1 MMKEL
6 IDELGNRLPS
16 AFFMA
21 SDALAV
27 GALRALQEASIP
39 VPDRVSLISFN
50 DTSIAKHVYP
60 PLSTVTVYTE
70 EMGKQ
75 AIHSLLQDLQRG
87 DSGIPTMHT
96 LATRLTIRESTR

>member
-1 MMKEL
+1 MNWE
-6 IDELGNRLPS
+6 IDFRQP
-16 AFFMA
+16 FFMA

-70 EMGKQ
+70 EMGETGYSQ
-75 AIHSLLQDLQRG
+75 SL
-87 DSGIPTMHT
+87 
-96 LATRLTIRESTR
+96 TRPFKEEIQVFQLCILWPLVLPSVKAHVKKL

>member
-1 MMKEL
+1 MIGKSTSVSL
-6 IDELGNRLPS
+6 
-16 AFFMA
+16 FMA

-70 EMGKQ
+70 EMGETG
-75 AIHSLLQDLQRG
+75 IHSLLQDLQRG
-87 DSGIPTMHT
+87 DSGISNYAYSGHSSYHP
-96 LATRLTIRESTR
+96 